1 MAGNE
6 MGQAVDFEPF
16 VVAQLPALLRYA
28 AMLTN
33 DRELAQDVV
42 QDVLVRAHARWR
54 RIGAVD
60 RPELYLRRMVTNEY
74 LSWRRRKARRAT
86 TLGRWGSTLVIT
98 VVADHADGTVNRSA
112 LNQLLTVLPPRQ
124 RAVLILGYYEG
135 RDDAEIAR
143 LLGCSAGSVRS
154 YRSRALAALRSVL
167 SDTVLAGEDR

>member
-1 MAGNE
+1 

-16 VVAQLPALLRYA
+16 VVAQLPGLLRYS

-54 RIGAVD
+54 RISAVD
-60 RPELYLRRMVTNEY
+60 RPELYLRRMVINEY

-86 TLGRWGSTLVIT
+86 TLVFTGGSTLVIT